1 MEQQKTGSVSLQKQG
16 LFFLIVGSLTALV
29 HFLSLIFFVQV
40 IGIHPNFANCFAFLI
55 AFIFGFT
62 GHFNFTFNSNGQK
75 GEWKSKCAKWF
86 VSSVLG
92 FALNQ
97 TIFATGIHIFGEPYY
112 ILIWIAATF
121 LVTVCTFLL
130 AKFWAFKGKSHS

>member
-1 MEQQKTGSVSLQKQG
+1 MEQQETRLVNLQKQG

-40 IGIHPNFANCFAFLI
+40 FGVHPNFANFFAFLI
-55 AFIFGFT
+55 AFVFGFT

-75 GEWKSKCAKWF
+75 SEWKSKLAKWF
-86 VSSVLG
+86 VSSVFG

-97 TIFATGIHIFGEPYY
+97 TIFATGIYIFGEPYY
-112 ILIWIAATF
+112 ILIWIIATF

-130 AKFWAFKGKSHS
+130 AKFWAFKGKDHS

>member
-1 MEQQKTGSVSLQKQG
+1 MEQQETRSVNIQKQG

-40 IGIHPNFANCFAFLI
+40 FGVHPNFANFFAFLI
-55 AFIFGFT
+55 AFAFGFT

-75 GEWKSKCAKWF
+75 SEWKSKLGKWF
-86 VSSVLG
+86 VSSVFG

-97 TIFATGIHIFGEPYY
+97 AIFVTGIYIFGKPYY
-112 ILIWIAATF
+112 IFIWSIATF

-130 AKFWAFKGKSHS
+130 AKFWAFKGKDHS